1 MVQEFRLLFVN
12 VFQRMNVFVGKKK
25 KKMQSSFAFSMLTGN
40 STGLLNS
47 FLHFL
52 NGIKLLR
59 MGQTFG

>member
-12 VFQRMNVFVGKKK
+12 VFQRMNVFVGKK

-52 NGIKLLR
+52 NGIKLMR